1 MEFQFHPASRRG
13 AVRSFVFG
21 GRGQKIAI
29 LLTGAAAFAA
39 VSLWVTVPAVAAHA
53 VASASADAR
62 AVETAAAAEEFRSAA
77 ARTERLAER
86 ARDAGSLLARIAF
99 LYGVSPADW
108 PKGLNPEAGWLAG
121 PDPER
126 ISAGLPR
133 YLAELERARALL
145 AAREAADP
153 AIAARTPSLLPV
165 AGGLVEPAVLFGPRV
180 SPWTGGPEFFM
191 GLELAAPAGS
201 AVLAPADGT
210 VVFTGKI
217 APSMKSNWSRY
228 GSLVVLSHGPAGYTL
243 FGQLAKIEVRRGQ
256 RVARGARLGTVGPS
270 RWTMSP
276 SLHYELWRPGKAGP
290 SPTDP
295 RFGIL
300 DRRLGP
306 PDLSLEKMAA
316 TSAPAPIEPL
326 PAR

>member
-1 MEFQFHPASRRG
+1 M
-13 AVRSFVFG
+13 RSFVFG
-21 GRGQKIAI
+21 ARGQKIAI

-165 AGGLVEPAVLFGPRV
+165 AGGLVEPAVLFGPRI
-180 SPWTGGPEFFM
+180 SPWTRAPEFFM
-191 GLELAAPAGS
+191 DSSSRRPPAPRFS
-201 AVLAPADGT
+201 RRPT
-210 VVFTGKI
+210 
-217 APSMKSNWSRY
+217 APSFSR
-228 GSLVVLSHGPAGYTL
+228 
-243 FGQLAKIEVRRGQ
+243 ER
-256 RVARGARLGTVGPS
+256 S
-270 RWTMSP
+270 R
-276 SLHYELWRPGKAGP
+276 
-290 SPTDP
+290 P
-295 RFGIL
+295 R
-300 DRRLGP
+300 
-306 PDLSLEKMAA
+306 
-316 TSAPAPIEPL
+316 
-326 PAR
+326 

>member
-1 MEFQFHPASRRG
+1 MEFQFHPASRSG
-13 AVRSFVFG
+13 AVRSLVFG
-21 GRGQKIAI
+21 ARGQKVAI
-29 LLTGAAAFAA
+29 LLTGAAALAA
-39 VSLWVTVPAVAAHA
+39 VSLWVTVPAVASRALA
-53 VASASADAR
+53 GASADSLVR
-62 AVETAAAAEEFRSAA
+62 ESPAAASEFRSAA
-77 ARTERLAER
+77 QRTEGLAER

-133 YLAELERARALL
+133 FLGELERGRTLL
-145 AAREAADP
+145 AAREEADP
-153 AIAARTPSLLPV
+153 GIAARTPSLLPV
-165 AGGLVEPAVLFGPRV
+165 AGGLVEPAVLFGPRI
-180 SPWTGGPEFFM
+180 SPWTGAAEFFT
-191 GLELAAPAGS
+191 GLELAAPAGT
-201 AVLAPADGT
+201 AVLAPAVGT
-210 VVFTGKI
+210 VVFTGRV
-217 APSMKSNWSRY
+217 AASMKSNWSRY
-228 GSLVVLSHGPAGYTL
+228 GNLVVLSHGAAWYTL
-243 FGQLAKIEVRRGQ
+243 FGQLARIDVRRGQ
-256 RVARGARLGTVGPS
+256 RVARGARLGIVGTS
-270 RWTMSP
+270 RWTISP

-290 SPTDP
+290 APTDP

-316 TSAPAPIEPL
+316 TSAPGPIEAL